1 MPIASYGACRRMT
14 GRRSATILPALS
26 DEDDMARIP
35 YADTERPDI
44 APLAARI
51 KAERGGKILNL
62 YRMLLQS
69 PPVAEGWLTFLTAIR
84 QKSGLAARVRELV
97 IMRVAVLNAAEY
109 EFQAH
114 LPFAKKEG
122 ASDAQI
128 AALRSGDT
136 APFDE
141 RERAALA
148 YADAMTRTIRVPDD
162 VFAAVRRHFDDR
174 EIVELTA
181 TCGAYNL
188 VSRFLEAL
196 EIDHD

>member
-1 MPIASYGACRRMT
+1 
-14 GRRSATILPALS
+14 
-26 DEDDMARIP
+26 MARIP
-35 YADTERPDI
+35 YADTGRADI

-51 KAERGGKILNL
+51 KAERGGKLLNL

-69 PPVAEGWLTFLTAIR
+69 PPVAEGWLAFLTSIR
-84 QKSGLAARVRELV
+84 QKSGLAPRVRELV

-114 LPFAKKEG
+114 LPFVQKEG
-122 ASDAQI
+122 VTEAQI
-128 AALRSGDT
+128 AALRTGDT
-136 APFDE
+136 ALFDE

-148 YADAMTRTIRVPDD
+148 YADAMTRSIRVSDD
-162 VFAAVRRHFDDR
+162 VFAAVRRSFDDR

-181 TCGAYNL
+181 TVGAYNL

-196 EIDHD
+196 QIDHD

>member
-1 MPIASYGACRRMT
+1 
-14 GRRSATILPALS
+14 
-26 DEDDMARIP
+26 MARIP
-35 YADTERPDI
+35 YADTAHPDI

-69 PPVAEGWLTFLTAIR
+69 PPVAEGWLSFLTAIR

-122 ASDAQI
+122 VSDAQV
-128 AALRSGDT
+128 AGLRTGDT

-148 YADAMTRTIRVPDD
+148 YTEAMTRSIRVPDD
-162 VFAAVRRHFDDR
+162 VFAAVRRNFDDR

-181 TCGAYNL
+181 TVGAYNL

-196 EIDHD
+196 QIDHE